1 MPLGPRKNNSNPA
14 GTSLA
19 DCPLA
24 SITTTEGEAFVKTE
38 EKEAL
43 SCCKMGTGGA
53 TGSAA
58 GKVAAINGNTDNKN
72 CFIIP
77 GKLQHVGYISS
88 GSQHFFEKKW
98 REKCLQ

>member
-1 MPLGPRKNNSNPA
+1 MVKRKQAEDFDP
-14 GTSLA
+14 T
-19 DCPLA
+19 D
-24 SITTTEGEAFVKTE
+24 EAPE

-53 TGSAA
+53 TGSTA

-72 CFIIP
+72 CFIIS

-88 GSQHFFEKKW
+88 GRQHFFEKKW
-98 REKCLQ
+98 RENCLQ